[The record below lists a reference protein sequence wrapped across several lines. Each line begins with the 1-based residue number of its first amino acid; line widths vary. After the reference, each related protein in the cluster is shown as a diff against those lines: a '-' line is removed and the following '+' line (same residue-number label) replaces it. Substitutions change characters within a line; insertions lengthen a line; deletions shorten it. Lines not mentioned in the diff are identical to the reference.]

1 MEDPDPACGR
11 VDSAPHPLMALLSG
25 SQRKRARA
33 AAASAEAPPA
43 PPPDDAERLAEL
55 ERKMYAQRDFKAVS
69 ASDFLRRPQV
79 VEVVSDEDSEPEA
92 PCAAPRAMPRAP
104 AVTAMSILRRKRHA
118 WVTLR
123 VPRTALEAVQR
134 ADNPFF
140 TRGGAGA
147 ASGASAFASMMAH
160 SVAAPR
166 MTPLQ
171 KLKVLHPPPM
181 AREQWHV
188 RPGDDDSY
196 GAEVLAA
203 AATDA
208 ASSLAPRHPL
218 TPHHPSPSALVEWH
232 YPPPLPSA
240 PRRYHYAAVAASP
253 PPASSPAVERALHT
267 PRTRHSLWIDQFKP
281 SQTSHLLL
289 PSDRIHRIRSWI
301 HSAFGRLKAQ
311 ALAVPRNVQLK
322 KRKRRQDDFI
332 DDDSTEDE
340 VFVPLLIIQGS
351 GGVGKSAAVYAAL
364 EEIGGYVY
372 EVNSSQSRSR
382 RDLFSTLKELCTTQL
397 VHRGAESDFQKGI
410 ILFDD
415 TDVLFEQ
422 DKTFW
427 TVAQEMIN
435 ISRRPIVIT
444 CRDVSNIPRAILE
457 HAREEDTVVN
467 IDGVRRDEAAAYL
480 AACAHS
486 QGYLVDRDIIDSL
499 VGPGEFD
506 LRAALMRLQFL
517 CRPQTGMTAVRLA
530 APPPTPAPEPS
541 LRSLAAKLDELSHS
555 DVIAA
560 NTTTSIK
567 SHLQHNEMLDI
578 YVIDESRLLRQAAQ
592 PFELNIG
599 LSLAEQAPAAPP
611 AAPPAPPAVT
621 FNAVRRA
628 VTAFVASRSRKLP
641 KYMLDMPKRATRLS
655 SLEDSSDSEWK
666 PDVVGVPEDSVCRH
680 LAPTPLLLELAPFA
694 RNWAN
699 FQDSLDRQE
708 VETMKQHSVSVKR
721 FLRWRQFQHATQT
734 LKETI

>member
-1 MEDPDPACGR
+1 METDPRSAGR
-11 VDSAPHPLMALLSG
+11 VPHALVALLSG

-33 AAASAEAPPA
+33 AVAPAAPA
-43 PPPDDAERLAEL
+43 PPQDDAERVAEL
-55 ERKMYAQRDFKAVS
+55 ERKVYAQRPFKAVS

-79 VEVVSDEDSEPEA
+79 VEVVSDDDLEPEA
-92 PCAAPRAMPRAP
+92 PCAASRASSRAP
-104 AVTAMSILRRKRHA
+104 AVTAMSILLRKRHA

-123 VPRTALEAVQR
+123 VPRAALEAVKR

-140 TRGGAGA
+140 TRGDPGAGA
-147 ASGASAFASMMAH
+147 GGASAFASMMAH

-166 MTPLQ
+166 LTPLQ
-171 KLKVLHPPPM
+171 KLKVLHPPPL

-188 RPGDDDSY
+188 RPSDSSHLEGL
-196 GAEVLAA
+196 GATLPASQLARPPARRPLAA
-203 AATDA
+203 
-208 ASSLAPRHPL
+208 L
-218 TPHHPSPSALVEWH
+218 ALVEWH
-232 YPPPLPSA
+232 YPAPLPAA
-240 PRRYHYAAVAASP
+240 PRRHHYAAAVAPRPRAP
-253 PPASSPAVERALHT
+253 SPAVERALHA
-267 PRTRHSLWIDQFKP
+267 PRSRHLLWIDHFRP
-281 SQTSHLLL
+281 TETSHLLL
-289 PSDRIHRIRSWI
+289 PSDRIQRIRSWI

-311 ALAVPRNVQLK
+311 ALAVPRNVQIK
-322 KRKRRQDDFI
+322 KRKRRHDDFI
-332 DDDSTEDE
+332 DDNSTEEE
-340 VFVPLLIIQGS
+340 VFVPLLIIQGL

-415 TDVLFEQ
+415 TDVLFEH

-444 CRDVSNIPRAILE
+444 CRDVSNIPRGVLE
-457 HAREEDTVVN
+457 HAREEDAVVN
-467 IDGVRRDEAAAYL
+467 IDGVRRDDAAAYL
-480 AACAHS
+480 VACAYS
-486 QGYLVDRDIIDSL
+486 QGYLVDREIVDSL
-499 VGPGEFD
+499 VGLGAFD

-517 CRPQTGMTAVRLA
+517 CPPQQGMTAVRRA
-530 APPPTPAPEPS
+530 APPPPPAAEAS
-541 LRSLAAKLDELSHS
+541 LRLLAAKLDVLLHS

-560 NTTTSIK
+560 NTTTLIK
-567 SHLQHNEMLDI
+567 LHLQHNEMLDI
-578 YVIDESRLLRQAAQ
+578 YVIDESRLLRQAAH

-599 LSLAEQAPAAPP
+599 LLLAEHAPAAPAAPP
-611 AAPPAPPAVT
+611 ALIT
-621 FNAVRRA
+621 FNAVRCA
-628 VTAFVASRSRKLP
+628 VTAFVALRLRKLP
-641 KYMLDMPKRATRLS
+641 RYMLDLPKRATRLS
-655 SLEDSSDSEWK
+655 SLEDSSDLEWR

-680 LAPTPLLLELAPFA
+680 LAPPPYLLELAPFA

-708 VETMKQHSVSVKR
+708 VETMKQHNVSVKR
-721 FLRWRQFQHATQT
+721 FLGWRQFQHATQA